1 MLLSSLASATP
12 TPLSSHNGTCLYGG
26 DSTTTV
32 RIRFPPG
39 SGNQD
44 FAWPPL
50 PPAGDAAYDFALDR
64 AVIALAPGCVA
75 SEGLVPN
82 AANGPSVAKT
92 LWIGR
97 LTELARPPRLD
108 RCGCGAAILLCGS
121 GGLTGDNL
129 RYVRHLAAE
138 GFSVVAPD
146 TMAAPTG
153 SSYPRTRPAIVDVS
167 AQLAAR
173 KTSSYWCANDVYSGG
188 CAGSY
193 EGGAYP
199 ACFSSNAANIAY
211 DPAGWVAFYERV
223 FEMRRRE
230 ADSVVSRFAATFG
243 RPARFFV
250 AGNSEGAMVASRYT
264 HPALA
269 QLGLAGRVLS
279 AWSCEYNYF
288 VSCAEHVRIPTDP
301 AVPVLNLLSANDP
314 FFAAAGSV
322 AADVAQPGAGGYG
335 AWPLSG
341 SCAAQ
346 LRAQALRGASFRTTQ
361 PYHDQMELSG
371 SFWRYAVGRFLHAPD
386 AAFSGYRSVLSLG
399 GAALDS
405 SLCTHEAASGGVL
418 SADCDDLASFIEP
431 KPSATYNVTA
441 CDWPSED
448 VRPWFVG
455 FEMAP
460 ATCAMAQPPSPPPA
474 ESHTDIA
481 GPVIGASVAA
491 FFCGVATACIV
502 ARLAA
507 RRFPGETA
515 AMITTR
521 LREHLQ
527 IS

>member
-188 CAGSY
+188 CAGAY

-279 AWSCEYNYF
+279 AWSCEYN
-288 VSCAEHVRIPTDP
+288 C
-301 AVPVLNLLSANDP
+301 
-314 FFAAAGSV
+314 AAA
-322 AADVAQPGAGGYG
+322 
-335 AWPLSG
+335 L
-341 SCAAQ
+341 
-346 LRAQALRGASFRTTQ
+346 
-361 PYHDQMELSG
+361 
-371 SFWRYAVGRFLHAPD
+371 
-386 AAFSGYRSVLSLG
+386 
-399 GAALDS
+399 
-405 SLCTHEAASGGVL
+405 
-418 SADCDDLASFIEP
+418 P
-431 KPSATYNVTA
+431 KPSAGATA
-441 CDWPSED
+441 AAAQATHPSLPGL
-448 VRPWFVG
+448 RPKIDDTPP
-455 FEMAP
+455 AP
-460 ATCAMAQPPSPPPA
+460 RRLCELRRTCTHPHRPGGAGAQPPLGKRPLLRRR
-474 ESHTDIA
+474 
-481 GPVIGASVAA
+481 
-491 FFCGVATACIV
+491 
-502 ARLAA
+502 RLGRRGRRAA
-507 RRFPGETA
+507 RRRRLWRVASERQLCRA
-515 AMITTR
+515 AASSGAAWRLLSNDAGTRARALTGAPLSKSARAPRPYAVSCRTTGDR
-521 LREHLQ
+521 RPVALAYRAPP
-527 IS
+527 